1 MENQVKH
8 PEKYV
13 VLEHLT
19 LPDRGL
25 RFWSHN
31 RKDNTHGW
39 NGELWY
45 KEILFTDSEEDTM
58 ECARHHSQTASYSEL
73 EEYWKEKIQ
82 KDNQEREANGKINY
96 L

>member
-1 MENQVKH
+1 MKR

-31 RKDNTHGW
+31 TENNTHSMWGIFGIKKSFLQIAKMKLSK
-39 NGELWY
+39 NLGKGGNFLRC
-45 KEILFTDSEEDTM
+45 M
-58 ECARHHSQTASYSEL
+58 N
-73 EEYWKEKIQ
+73 WKNTII
-82 KDNQEREANGKINY
+82 IN
-96 L
+96 